1 MHIPDGFIAPHIYI
15 PAYLIDIG
23 LLSYAFN
30 RFKRSLVEGAVPYLA
45 SLSALS
51 FILMSI
57 TFPLPGGTSVHAL
70 GVASISLLFGP
81 WTAFL
86 SISLILFLQATILGE
101 GGITSFPINSLSIAF
116 VGSFCAYYTYTI
128 TKRFFR
134 DGISLFLSGFS
145 STLIAALI
153 VAFVLGIHPYLFK
166 DTSGKPLYFPFAL
179 GAAIPALLLPHIIV
193 GIGEGMLT
201 LIVVKALRNKL

>member
-1 MHIPDGFIAPHIYI
+1 MHVPDGFIAPHVYI

-23 LLSYAFN
+23 LLFYSFD
-30 RFKRSLVEGAVPYLA
+30 RFKRSLAEGAVPYLA
-45 SLSALS
+45 SLSALY

-57 TFPLPGGTSVHAL
+57 TLPLPGGTSVHAF

-86 SISLILFLQATILGE
+86 SISLILFLQATIFGQ
-101 GGITSFPINSLSIAF
+101 GGITSFPINSLSVAF
-116 VGSFCAYYTYTI
+116 LGSFCAHYTHII
-128 TKRFFR
+128 TKSLLR
-134 DGISLFLSGFS
+134 DDISLFLSGFS
-145 STLIAALI
+145 STLISALA
-153 VAFVLGIHPYLFK
+153 VALVLGVHPYLFK
-166 DTSGKPLYFPFAL
+166 DTFGKPLYFPF
-179 GAAIPALLLPHIIV
+179 GFGIVIPALLLPHILV